1 MTVFANICRLHM
13 QRTLAGCVSRVVAAN
28 AVIHNIGMVEIR
40 RYPGHRRVTVIAS
53 VAAGNMGRVF
63 ADSRDAIVAGVAG
76 SADLCVIDRVGG
88 YPDVRCM
95 AIFTNIRG
103 LNVSRILAC
112 RVGAIV
118 AAGTIS
124 RDVHVIE
131 IRRQPAKR

>member
-1 MTVFANICRLHM
+1 M
-13 QRTLAGCVSRVVAAN
+13 QRTLAGCVGRVVAAN

-40 RYPGHRRVTVIAS
+40 RHPGHRRMTVIAI
-53 VAAGNMGRVF
+53 VAAGHMGRVF

-76 SADLCVIDRVGG
+76 SAHLCVIDRVGG

-95 AIFTNIRG
+95 AIFANIRG
-103 LNVSRILAC
+103 PNVSWVLAC